1 MMEGTASF
9 YAFTAVAETA
19 CERGVAQQAAAIDSQ
34 PRSAFATAAA
44 WGARVMMRFGS
55 LSIICLI
62 LSGCAEE
69 RPQPSDSV
77 ESVYNLGVDAYR
89 AEDYA
94 EAFEHWSAAAARGEL
109 NALNNLGFLLY
120 NGLGVDQ
127 NQEEG
132 ISLWRIASFAGHAE
146 SQWHLASAYEVGEG
160 VQQDLLKA
168 YAWYMCAVESAAREV
183 RESDESDVES
193 EIIKDARNSIEEL
206 RGKLGATELV
216 DAEALAA
223 EYARRYAKAAP

>member
-1 MMEGTASF
+1 MTPNKWA
-9 YAFTAVAETA
+9 
-19 CERGVAQQAAAIDSQ
+19 R
-34 PRSAFATAAA
+34 
-44 WGARVMMRFGS
+44 RVMMRLGS
-55 LSIICLI
+55 LSIICLV
-62 LSGCAEE
+62 LGGCAEE
-69 RPQPSDSV
+69 MPQSSDSV
-77 ESVYNLGVDAYR
+77 ESVYNLGVYAYR

-94 EAFEHWSAAAARGEL
+94 KAFEHWSAAAARGEL
-109 NALNNLGFLLY
+109 NALNNLGFLLH

-127 NQEEG
+127 NQEEA
-132 ISLWRIASFAGHAE
+132 INLWRIASFAGHSE

-168 YAWYMCAVESAAREV
+168 YAWHMCAIESAAREI

-193 EIIKDARNSIEEL
+193 EVIKDARNSIEEL

-223 EYARRYAKAAP
+223 EYTRRFAKAVP